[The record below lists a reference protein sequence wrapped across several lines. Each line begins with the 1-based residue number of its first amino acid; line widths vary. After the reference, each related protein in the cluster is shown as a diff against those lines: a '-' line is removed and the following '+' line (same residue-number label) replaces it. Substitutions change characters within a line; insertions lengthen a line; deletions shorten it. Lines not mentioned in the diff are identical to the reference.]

1 MAWSKRLLP
10 RAHITHRLSPLRNL
24 RTPPPSARG
33 DSSANCKAPISICRR
48 RRSSI
53 ATRSLPHK
61 CALVPS
67 CGGKTS
73 RLITDSL
80 CTTCPVTAWSR
91 SLVPLDA
98 DSGVRDAAVMG
109 LSHGCAVF
117 PIPHDTSRSGKASGP
132 RPPDATETPCPRGG
146 PGPGARSSGRP
157 VPLQPRMLCCDLEPL
172 ARDLEALACDL
183 EALAWARPA

>member
-73 RLITDSL
+73 QLIRQFVHDV
-80 CTTCPVTAWSR
+80 PRDGMVTK
-91 SLVPLDA
+91 
-98 DSGVRDAAVMG
+98 SGSA
-109 LSHGCAVF
+109 
-117 PIPHDTSRSGKASGP
+117 
-132 RPPDATETPCPRGG
+132 
-146 PGPGARSSGRP
+146 GR
-157 VPLQPRMLCCDLEPL
+157 
-172 ARDLEALACDL
+172 
-183 EALAWARPA
+183 